1 MLFPASSCS
10 PSLLISIDTTTRST
24 MSTPPQPPK
33 ADAGMEKLFSRL
45 PGLIEQ
51 ARKGTMMPQAI
62 TQVSPSL
69 LSEN

>member
-1 MLFPASSCS
+1 
-10 PSLLISIDTTTRST
+10 